1 MNLLSKPYHLLAVAA
16 VLLIMLS
23 VVPVNHA
30 MDMPVNGA
38 SYALNYV
45 DTLRAIAMLLLLLW
59 ILYMI
64 TIRVLFST
72 ILIWLHIIFTLLLIM
87 LIIFFFFRFSGQHTV
102 VHAKDLSFQSGVN
115 PLMMVPVLIMFLLL
129 TQLIYIINLLLGVV
143 RRVN

>member
-30 MDMPVNGA
+30 MDMPVKGA
-38 SYALNYV
+38 FYVLNYV

-59 ILYMI
+59 ILYMT

-72 ILIWLHIIFTLLLIM
+72 ILTWLHIVFTLLLIT
-87 LIIFFFFRFSGQHTV
+87 LIIFFFFRFSGQYTLV
-102 VHAKDLSFQSGVN
+102 RTKDLSFQSGVN
-115 PLMMVPVLIMFLLL
+115 PPMMMPVLIMFLLL